1 MKYSIFAVLS
11 LLVSFSALAKDD
23 DEQAPVVT
31 KDDLLAVRT
40 ITVLSTDGPFYPT
53 SAPKRRVEAIQI
65 DVENSS
71 DARCIGRVAARFFVP
86 GDDESSDLAY
96 LSAQPGESQNT
107 YVVLPRPVLVDPAAI
122 EYPDDILLFAR
133 KTGDNINCLVTVTV
147 YSRPGPSGSPR

>member
-1 MKYSIFAVLS
+1 MKYSVFAVLV
-11 LLVSFSALAKDD
+11 LLVSFGALAKDED
-23 DEQAPVVT
+23 DEAPAVT

-40 ITVLSTDGPFYPT
+40 ITVLNLDGSFYPA
-53 SAPKRRVEAIQI
+53 SAPKRLVEAIQI

-71 DARCIGRVAARFFVP
+71 DARCVGRITARFFVP

-96 LSAQPGESQNT
+96 LSALPGESQNT

-133 KTGDNINCLVTVTV
+133 KTGDNLNCRVTVTV
-147 YSRPGPSGSPR
+147 YSRPGPTGPPR